1 MMTRKGQLLHL
12 ASGSARKKGLGK
24 ELWLIS
30 LTLVLRKVMEKIF
43 AEDMPSYKNK
53 NKATRNSHNGFTKNK
68 SYLIK
73 LFAL

>member
-1 MMTRKGQLLHL
+1 MTTGKGQLLHL
-12 ASGSARKKGLGK
+12 ASGSARKKGLWK

-43 AEDMPSYKNK
+43 AEDMLATGIK

-68 SYLIK
+68 SYLIN

>member
-1 MMTRKGQLLHL
+1 MTTGKGQLLHL
-12 ASGSARKKGLGK
+12 ASGSARKKGLWK

-53 NKATRNSHNGFTKNK
+53 K
-68 SYLIK
+68 
-73 LFAL
+73 